1 MQTGIIKFHHTELVT
16 AKHNSKIYVAMKPII
31 EGIGLAWQS
40 QSDKIKGDARY
51 NDIVIPYKTNGG
63 VQEMLSLPQDQLAAY
78 LYSINPNKVAPHLRE
93 TIIAFQKE
101 TFNAIND
108 YWNKGYA
115 IKEDGSPLWLISKAL
130 ETMLTQQ
137 ASILMLLEQKLR
149 DEPVVNREFIYIDK
163 PTSRMN
169 HHRLSNEEKF
179 IAKVVKALENEEG
192 ITQGELLRRVG
203 KIKAD
208 KTAINWLRGYD
219 GIYWRANVL
228 SGTTFSYSLI
238 KEA

>member
-1 MQTGIIKFHHTELVT
+1 MELIQIRNEVAVVSHRVIAERTEIQEKSVSRIVRNHIADFEEFGGVGFEIHTL
-16 AKHNSKIYVAMKPII
+16 
-31 EGIGLAWQS
+31 Q
-40 QSDKIKGDARY
+40 
-51 NDIVIPYKTNGG
+51 TNGG
-63 VQEMLSLPQDQLAAY
+63 AQEAKTYYLNEQQATLLMTFLQNSPVVKNFKKALVKAFYQLKA
-78 LYSINPNKVAPHLRE
+78 K
-93 TIIAFQKE
+93 
-101 TFNAIND
+101 NAMM
-108 YWNKGYA
+108 G
-115 IKEDGSPLWLISKAL
+115 ESQPLWLISKAL
-130 ETMLTQQ
+130 ETMMSQQ
-137 ASILMLLEQKLR
+137 TTILALLEQKLR

-163 PTSRMN
+163 PTSRMQ

-238 KEA
+238 KEV

>member
-1 MQTGIIKFHHTELVT
+1 MEIVQIKNEVAVVSHRVIAEHTENNQRSLRLLIDKHFDDFKDFGEVGFEIHTLQTSGGAQEAKTYYLNEQQATLLMTYMQNTPIVRKFKKALVKAFYQLK
-16 AKHNSKIYVAMKPII
+16 AKSAMMS
-31 EGIGLAWQS
+31 ESA
-40 QSDKIKGDARY
+40 
-51 NDIVIPYKTNGG
+51 
-63 VQEMLSLPQDQLAAY
+63 
-78 LYSINPNKVAPHLRE
+78 
-93 TIIAFQKE
+93 
-101 TFNAIND
+101 
-108 YWNKGYA
+108 
-115 IKEDGSPLWLISKAL
+115 PLWLISKAL

-179 IAKVVKALENEEG
+179 IAKVVKALSLEEG
-192 ITQGELLRRVG
+192 ITQGELLRRAG

-208 KTAINWLRGYD
+208 KTALNWLRGYD
-219 GIYWRANVL
+219 GIYWRANVIN
-228 SGTTFSYSLI
+228 GNTYSYSLI

>member
-1 MQTGIIKFHHTELVT
+1 MEIIQIRNEVAVVSHRVIAERTEIQEKSVSRIVRNHIADFEEFGGVGFEIHTL
-16 AKHNSKIYVAMKPII
+16 
-31 EGIGLAWQS
+31 Q
-40 QSDKIKGDARY
+40 
-51 NDIVIPYKTNGG
+51 TNGG
-63 VQEMLSLPQDQLAAY
+63 AQEAKTYYLNEQQATLLMTFLQNSPVVKNFKKALVKAFYQLKA
-78 LYSINPNKVAPHLRE
+78 K
-93 TIIAFQKE
+93 
-101 TFNAIND
+101 NAMMS
-108 YWNKGYA
+108 
-115 IKEDGSPLWLISKAL
+115 ESQPLWLISKVL
-130 ETMLTQQ
+130 ETMMSQQ
-137 ASILMLLEQKLR
+137 TTILALLEQKLR

-163 PTSRMN
+163 PTSRMQ

-238 KEA
+238 KEV

>member
-1 MQTGIIKFHHTELVT
+1 MELIQIRNEVAVVSHRVIAERTEIQEKSVSRIVRNHIADFEEFGGVGFEIHTL
-16 AKHNSKIYVAMKPII
+16 
-31 EGIGLAWQS
+31 Q
-40 QSDKIKGDARY
+40 
-51 NDIVIPYKTNGG
+51 TNGG
-63 VQEMLSLPQDQLAAY
+63 AQEAKTYYLNEQQATLLMTFLQNSPVVKNFKKALVKAFYQLKA
-78 LYSINPNKVAPHLRE
+78 K
-93 TIIAFQKE
+93 
-101 TFNAIND
+101 NAMMS
-108 YWNKGYA
+108 
-115 IKEDGSPLWLISKAL
+115 ESQPLWLISKAL
-130 ETMLTQQ
+130 ETMMSQQ
-137 ASILMLLEQKLR
+137 TTILALLEQKLR

-163 PTSRMN
+163 PTSRMQ

-238 KEA
+238 KEV

>member
-1 MQTGIIKFHHTELVT
+1 MEIIQIKDEVAVVSHTTIAEHALIKARSVRLLIDNHKADLEEFGVVSFEMTPVSEEKLKISSDSKPTKTYYLNEQQATLLMTYLSNTPKVVEFKKALVKAFYQLK
-16 AKHNSKIYVAMKPII
+16 AKSAMMS
-31 EGIGLAWQS
+31 ES
-40 QSDKIKGDARY
+40 Q
-51 NDIVIPYKTNGG
+51 
-63 VQEMLSLPQDQLAAY
+63 
-78 LYSINPNKVAPHLRE
+78 
-93 TIIAFQKE
+93 
-101 TFNAIND
+101 
-108 YWNKGYA
+108 
-115 IKEDGSPLWLISKAL
+115 PLWLISKAL

-203 KIKAD
+203 KIKDD

>member
-1 MQTGIIKFHHTELVT
+1 
-16 AKHNSKIYVAMKPII
+16 
-31 EGIGLAWQS
+31 
-40 QSDKIKGDARY
+40 
-51 NDIVIPYKTNGG
+51 
-63 VQEMLSLPQDQLAAY
+63 
-78 LYSINPNKVAPHLRE
+78 
-93 TIIAFQKE
+93 
-101 TFNAIND
+101 
-108 YWNKGYA
+108 
-115 IKEDGSPLWLISKAL
+115 SKAL
-130 ETMLTQQ
+130 ETMMSQQ
-137 ASILMLLEQKLR
+137 TTILALLEQKLR

-163 PTSRMN
+163 PTSRMQ

-179 IAKVVKALENEEG
+179 IAKVVKALESEEG

-238 KEA
+238 KEV

>member
-1 MQTGIIKFHHTELVT
+1 MQTGIIEIKNEMAVVSHRVIAEHTEIQEKSVSRIIRNHKADFEEFGVVGFEIRAVSEEKLKISQGGRPEKTYHLNEQQATLLMTYLSNTPKVVEFKKALVKAFYQLK
-16 AKHNSKIYVAMKPII
+16 AKSAMVS
-31 EGIGLAWQS
+31 ES
-40 QSDKIKGDARY
+40 Q
-51 NDIVIPYKTNGG
+51 
-63 VQEMLSLPQDQLAAY
+63 
-78 LYSINPNKVAPHLRE
+78 
-93 TIIAFQKE
+93 
-101 TFNAIND
+101 
-108 YWNKGYA
+108 
-115 IKEDGSPLWLISKAL
+115 PLWLISKAL

-179 IAKVVKALENEEG
+179 IAKVVKALELEEG

-208 KTAINWLRGYD
+208 KTALNWLRGYD
-219 GIYWRANVL
+219 GIYWRANVIN
-228 SGTTFSYSLI
+228 GNTYSYSLI

>member
-1 MQTGIIKFHHTELVT
+1 MEIIQIRNEVAVVSHRIVADNVGYNHENIARLINKHKKDFEEFGVVGFEIRAVSEEKLKISPDSKPTKTYYLNEQQATLLMTYLQNTNIVREFKKALVKAFYQLK
-16 AKHNSKIYVAMKPII
+16 AKNAMM
-31 EGIGLAWQS
+31 S
-40 QSDKIKGDARY
+40 
-51 NDIVIPYKTNGG
+51 
-63 VQEMLSLPQDQLAAY
+63 
-78 LYSINPNKVAPHLRE
+78 E
-93 TIIAFQKE
+93 TQ
-101 TFNAIND
+101 
-108 YWNKGYA
+108 
-115 IKEDGSPLWLISKAL
+115 PLWLISKAL
-130 ETMLTQQ
+130 ETMMSQQ
-137 ASILMLLEQKLR
+137 TTILALLEQKLR

-163 PTSRMN
+163 PTSRMQ

-238 KEA
+238 KEV

>member
-1 MQTGIIKFHHTELVT
+1 MEIVQIKNEVAVVSHRVIAEHTENNQRSLRLLIDKHFDDFKDFGEVGFEIHTLQTSGGAQEAKTYYLNEQQATLLMTYMQNTPIVRKFKKALVKAFYQLK
-16 AKHNSKIYVAMKPII
+16 AKSAMMS
-31 EGIGLAWQS
+31 ES
-40 QSDKIKGDARY
+40 Q
-51 NDIVIPYKTNGG
+51 
-63 VQEMLSLPQDQLAAY
+63 
-78 LYSINPNKVAPHLRE
+78 
-93 TIIAFQKE
+93 
-101 TFNAIND
+101 
-108 YWNKGYA
+108 
-115 IKEDGSPLWLISKAL
+115 PLWLISKAL

-179 IAKVVKALENEEG
+179 IAKVVKALELEEG
-192 ITQGELLRRVG
+192 ITQGELLRRAG

-208 KTAINWLRGYD
+208 KTALNWLRGYD
-219 GIYWRANVL
+219 GIYWRANVIN
-228 SGTTFSYSLI
+228 GNTYSYSLI

>member
-1 MQTGIIKFHHTELVT
+1 MEIVVVRNGTAEVSHMAIAEHSNIKPRSVRLLIDNH
-16 AKHNSKIYVAMKPII
+16 
-31 EGIGLAWQS
+31 
-40 QSDKIKGDARY
+40 
-51 NDIVIPYKTNGG
+51 
-63 VQEMLSLPQDQLAAY
+63 
-78 LYSINPNKVAPHLRE
+78 
-93 TIIAFQKE
+93 
-101 TFNAIND
+101 
-108 YWNKGYA
+108 
-115 IKEDGSPLWLISKAL
+115 KEDLEEFGVVSFEMTPVSEEKLKISPDSKPSKTYYLNEQQATLLMTYLSNTPKVVEFKKALVKAFYQLKAKNAMMSESQPLWLISKAL
-130 ETMLTQQ
+130 ETMMSQQ
-137 ASILMLLEQKLR
+137 TTILALLEQKLR

-163 PTSRMN
+163 PTSRMQ

-238 KEA
+238 KEV